1 VTRVVVTGAGGL
13 VGSQVA
19 RHFAGLGLR
28 VTGVDNDL
36 RGELHGPAGST
47 RATVARLLDEVDGY
61 QHESIDIRDPY
72 ALNTVIGS
80 GGGASL
86 VVHCAAQAAHES
98 GDPTV
103 DWDVNAVGTVNLL
116 EAVRQFAPDAVV
128 VVLSTIKVYG
138 LAPNA
143 LPLVEL
149 ATRYEYLPAFSD
161 AVSQLGIDETMS
173 IDGPHGLFGAS
184 KTVADLMAQEYGHS
198 LGLRTAVLRPGCLTG
213 PDHAGVRA
221 HGFLA
226 WLVRCVAT
234 GEPYQVE
241 GSGKQVRDQ
250 LHVADVVSAVD
261 AIWRDPPGPG
271 SVFNLGGGRGSDV
284 SVLEALAL
292 AEEATGRRAAL
303 EHVPGRADDHRWWVT
318 DTTRLRDRYGW
329 KPTVGVREIVAELAD
344 RWRP

>member
-19 RHFAGLGLR
+19 RHFAGLGLD
-28 VTGVDNDL
+28 VVGVDNDL
-36 RGELHGPAGST
+36 RGELHGPSGST
-47 RATVARLLDEVDGY
+47 RASVARLLAEVKGY
-61 QHESIDIRDPY
+61 QHADIDIRDPY

-80 GGGASL
+80 GGGAQL

-103 DWDVNAVGTVNLL
+103 DWAVNAVGTVNLL

-143 LPLVEL
+143 LRYNETE
-149 ATRYEYLPAFSD
+149 TRYDPHPSDPGFGEDLP
-161 AVSQLGIDETMS
+161 

-261 AIWRDPPGPG
+261 AIWRDPPEPG

-292 AEEATGRRAAL
+292 AEEATGRRAVV

>member
-1 VTRVVVTGAGGL
+1 MTRVVVTGAGGL

-19 RHFAGLGLR
+19 RHFAGLGLA

-36 RGELHGPAGST
+36 RGELHGAAGST
-47 RATVARLLDEVDGY
+47 RASVARLLAEVDGY
-61 QHESIDIRDPY
+61 QHADIDIRDPY

-103 DWDVNAVGTVNLL
+103 DWDVNAAGTVNLL
-116 EAVRQFAPDAVV
+116 EAVRLFAPGAVV

-143 LPLVEL
+143 LRYTETE
-149 ATRYEYLPAFSD
+149 TRYDLHPSDPGFGEDLP
-161 AVSQLGIDETMS
+161 

-261 AIWRDPPGPG
+261 AIWRDPPEPG